1 MQSTHPKIAVVTG
14 GSAGVGRATV
24 RALAG
29 RGFDVAVLARGR
41 AGLEA
46 TVAEVK
52 ASGRR
57 GLAIACDVSDETAV
71 EAAAER
77 VEAELG
83 AIDVWVNSA
92 FVGALAFF
100 WDTTP
105 AEFRRMTDVTYHGQ
119 VNGTRAALT
128 RMRARN
134 RGTIINVG
142 SAMAFRSIP
151 LQSAYCGAKH
161 AVKGFTESVLTELKH
176 ERSAV
181 RICMVTLPG
190 LNTPQFNWNLNRMPA
205 HPMPVAPVFAPEV
218 PARAIAFLAEHPRR
232 NMWVGVSTAYTVIG
246 ERFAPW
252 LVDLYLARRGVSGQQ
267 SETELPRFGDNLFSP
282 RDEDAD
288 RGADGPFSDR
298 AHRRDAILWLST
310 HRGALG
316 IAACAVAIAVA
327 SRRRALPNRPSAAG
341 FRPAGQRAVD
351 GLARETEESA

>member
-1 MQSTHPKIAVVTG
+1 MQAAPPKIAVVTG

-24 RALAG
+24 RALAD
-29 RGFDVAVLARGR
+29 RGYDVAVLARGR

-46 TVAEVK
+46 AVAEVK
-52 ASGRR
+52 DCGRR
-57 GLAIACDVSDETAV
+57 GLALACDVSDETAV
-71 EAAAER
+71 EAAADR

-83 AIDVWVNSA
+83 AIDVWVNAA
-92 FVGALAFF
+92 FAGALAFF

-105 AEFRRMTDVTYHGQ
+105 AEFRRMTDVTYYGQ
-119 VNGTRAALT
+119 VNGTRAALA

-134 RGTIINVG
+134 HGTIINVG

-181 RICMVTLPG
+181 RICMVQLPG

-205 HPMPVAPVFAPEV
+205 HPRPVAPVFAPEV

-232 NMWVGVSTAYTVIG
+232 NLWVGVSTAYTIIG

-252 LVDLYLARRGVSGQQ
+252 LADLYLARRGVSGQQ
-267 SETELPRFGDNLFSP
+267 SDADLPRLGENLFEP
-282 RDEDAD
+282 RDQEVDC
-288 RGADGPFSDR
+288 GAAGPFSEQ
-298 AHRRDAILWLST
+298 AHHRDPILWLLT

-316 IAACAVAIAVA
+316 V
-327 SRRRALPNRPSAAG
+327 AAG
-341 FRPAGQRAVD
+341 VTALA
-351 GLARETEESA
+351 LARRQARR